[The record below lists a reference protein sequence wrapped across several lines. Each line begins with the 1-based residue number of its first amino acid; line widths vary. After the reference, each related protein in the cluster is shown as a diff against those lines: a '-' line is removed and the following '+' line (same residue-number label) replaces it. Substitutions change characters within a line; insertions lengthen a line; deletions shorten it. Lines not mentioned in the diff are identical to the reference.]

1 MPTTSRGVV
10 LRAFNEPLA
19 LDEAEVPE
27 PAPGALVAEVIYGG
41 VCGTDVHLHHGN
53 LPIPTPLILG
63 HEAVGRVWK
72 LGDGVATD
80 FTGAPLRPGDPI
92 AWASSIPCGR
102 CYWCVVERERTLCAD
117 RKVYGVN
124 QRFDEWPRLSGGW
137 ADYVYLQPGSA
148 VFRLPEGTPPE
159 HAIALGCAGPTA
171 VHGVLDITKIDAGAT
186 VVVQGSGPVGMA
198 AAMYAHLAGAAKVIL
213 VGGPANRLALA
224 KELGVGDVHLDVFA
238 TTDPAE
244 RIRLVLDE
252 TEQRRGADVVLE
264 CVGLPAA
271 VPEGMEMA
279 RRNAKYLVM
288 GQYTDRGPT
297 PLNPH
302 VITRKQL
309 KVYGSWA
316 FAEAHYL
323 GYLRSLP
330 RLAARFD
337 LDHLL
342 TPYPLAEANRALADV
357 AAGRVMKAVLQ
368 AGQAAESPAK
378 GERMRPEA

>member
-10 LRAFNEPLA
+10 LETFNEPLVVR
-19 LDEAEVPE
+19 EAEVPE
-27 PAPGALVAEVIYGG
+27 PEPGALVAEVTYGG

-72 LGDGVATD
+72 LGEGVAAD
-80 FTGAPLRPGDPI
+80 FTGAPLREGDAI
-92 AWASSIPCGR
+92 AWSSNIPCGR

-117 RKVYGVN
+117 RTVYGVN

-137 ADYVYLQPGSA
+137 ADYVYLRPGSA
-148 VFRLPEGTPPE
+148 IFRLPDGVPPE
-159 HAIALGCAGPTA
+159 QAISLGCAGPTA
-171 VHGVLDITKIDAGAT
+171 VHGVLDITRIGVGNT

-198 AAMYAHLAGAAKVIL
+198 AAMYAHLAGAAKVVL

-224 KELGVGDVHLDVFA
+224 KEIGVGDVHVDVFEL
-238 TTDPAE
+238 TDPTE
-244 RIRLVLDE
+244 RVRRVLDE
-252 TEQRRGADVVLE
+252 TEQGRGADVVLE
-264 CVGLPAA
+264 CVGAPAA

-297 PLNPH
+297 SFNPH

-309 KVYGSWA
+309 TVFGSWA
-316 FAEAHYL
+316 FAEKHYL

-330 RLAARFD
+330 RLAARFYVER
-337 LDHLL
+337 LVSF
-342 TPYPLAEANRALADV
+342 YPLTEANRALADV
-357 AAGRVMKAVLQ
+357 EAGQVMKAVLK
-368 AGQAAESPAK
+368 AGGAA
-378 GERMRPEA
+378 